1 MAIAAVGS
9 TATQAIDSQ
18 EAVAFTPQVQ
28 RKITM
33 FQGEEPKQKD
43 NSDTQFT
50 PGSLVA
56 AKRAAGAVVHAVDQV
71 MDRTAR

>member
-1 MAIAAVGS
+1 
-9 TATQAIDSQ
+9 
-18 EAVAFTPQVQ
+18 
-28 RKITM
+28 M
-33 FQGEEPKQKD
+33 FEGEEPKQKD